1 MEQRFSNAI
10 VPFFAKISSK
20 YSIYLILVAM
30 LIVCSLLSPAFFSAK
45 NLANISRQI
54 SITTIISFGMT
65 MLIIAGLIDL
75 AAGSVMAL
83 AGLLSVMAYKLTGSL
98 WIAMLV
104 GVVIGVGCNIISGLI
119 VTRFKTPP
127 FIATLAMM
135 TSARGAALMLTNGQ
149 NVYQLDEFITFGQ
162 GSILGVPTPVI
173 FMVGVAALTWYLLN
187 DTRFGRY
194 LYAIGGNEE
203 AARAS
208 GIKVNQVKMKA
219 YIVSGA
225 FVGLSGV
232 LFMSRVNAGLPN
244 AGIGF
249 EFDAMTASIIGG
261 TSFSGGVGTA
271 MGTLVGAF
279 IMGFLNNIMNLLGIQ
294 SYLQQVIKGGIIVIA
309 VAYDIMSKNRKTASQ
324 LGNIEEKGKEAQPV
338 DADGAV
344 QSSR

>member
-1 MEQRFSNAI
+1 MTQKTSLKALCARL
-10 VPFFAKISSK
+10 SSK
-20 YSIYLILVAM
+20 YSIYLVLVAM
-30 LIVCSLLSPAFFSAK
+30 LIVCSLLSDAFLSAK
-45 NLANISRQI
+45 NLSNISRQI

-83 AGLLSVMAYKLTGSL
+83 AGIFAVASYKATGSL
-98 WIAMLV
+98 IAGMLAGIAV
-104 GVVIGVGCNIISGLI
+104 GIGCNLISGLI

-135 TSARGAALMLTNGQ
+135 TSARGAALYYTNGQ
-149 NVYQLDEFITFGQ
+149 NIYQLKEFTVFGQ
-162 GSILGVPTPVI
+162 GDILGVPTPVI
-173 FMVGVAALTWYLLN
+173 FMLCMALFTWYVLN
-187 DTRFGRY
+187 YTRFGRH

-208 GIKVNQVKMKA
+208 GIRVNATKMWA
-219 YIVSGA
+219 YAISGA

-261 TSFSGGVGTA
+261 TSFSGGIGTA
-271 MGTLVGAF
+271 TGTLVGAF

-294 SYLQQVIKGGIIVIA
+294 SYVQQIIKGGIIAIA
-309 VAYDIMSKNRKTASQ
+309 VAYDVMSKNRKTARQ
-324 LGNIEEKGKEAQPV
+324 LGDIGERKPGEK
-338 DADGAV
+338 
-344 QSSR
+344 

>member
-1 MEQRFSNAI
+1 MINTMTNRLSDLFLA
-10 VPFFAKISSK
+10 FMAKLTSK
-20 YSIYLILVAM
+20 YSIYLILIAM
-30 LIVCSLLSPAFFSAK
+30 LIICSILSPAFFSAK
-45 NLANISRQI
+45 NLSNISRQI

-83 AGLLSVMAYKLTGSL
+83 AGILAVATYKTTGSL
-98 WIAMLV
+98 LISMLA
-104 GVVIGVGCNIISGLI
+104 GIVIGIGCNIISGFI

-135 TSARGAALMLTNGQ
+135 TSARGAALMYTNGQ
-149 NVYQLDEFITFGQ
+149 NIYQLDEFIVFGQ
-162 GSILGVPTPVI
+162 GDILGIPTPVI
-173 FMVGVAALTWYLLN
+173 VMVLISGLTWYLLN
-187 DTRFGRY
+187 NTRFGRH
-194 LYAIGGNEE
+194 LYAIGGNED

-208 GIKVNQVKMKA
+208 GIKVNQTKMTA
-219 YIVSGA
+219 YVISGA
-225 FVGLSGV
+225 FVGLAGV

-294 SYLQQVIKGGIIVIA
+294 SYLQQIIKGGIIVIA
-309 VAYDIMSKNRKTASQ
+309 VAYDIMSKNKKTASQ
-324 LGNIEEKGKEAQPV
+324 LGNIEERGKEA
-338 DADGAV
+338 
-344 QSSR
+344 

>member
-1 MEQRFSNAI
+1 MTNRFSDLFLA
-10 VPFFAKISSK
+10 VMAKLTSK
-20 YSIYLILVAM
+20 YSIYLILIAM
-30 LIVCSLLSPAFFSAK
+30 LVICSILSPAFFSAK
-45 NLANISRQI
+45 NISNISRQI

-65 MLIIAGLIDL
+65 MLIIAGMIDL

-83 AGLLSVMAYKLTGSL
+83 AGILAVATYKATGSL
-98 WIAMLV
+98 LIAMLT
-104 GVVIGVGCNIISGLI
+104 GIGIGIACNIVSGFI

-135 TSARGAALMLTNGQ
+135 TSARGAALMYTNGQ
-149 NVYQLDEFITFGQ
+149 NIYQLDQFVVLGQ
-162 GSILGVPTPVI
+162 GDILGVPTPVI
-173 FMVGVAALTWYLLN
+173 FMVIIAGLTWYLLN
-187 DTRFGRY
+187 NTRFGRH
-194 LYAIGGNEE
+194 LYAIGGNED

-208 GIKVNQVKMKA
+208 GIKVNQTKMTA
-219 YIVSGA
+219 YVISGA
-225 FVGLSGV
+225 FVGLAGV

-294 SYLQQVIKGGIIVIA
+294 SYLQQIIKGGIIVIA
-309 VAYDIMSKNRKTASQ
+309 VAYDIMSKNKKTASQ
-324 LGNIEEKGKEAQPV
+324 LGNIEERGKEA
-338 DADGAV
+338 
-344 QSSR
+344 

>member
-1 MEQRFSNAI
+1 MTTRLSNTFLA
-10 VPFFAKISSK
+10 VMAKLTSK
-20 YSIYLILVAM
+20 YSIYLILLFM
-30 LIVCSLLSPAFFSAK
+30 LIICSLLSPAFFSAK
-45 NLANISRQI
+45 NLSNISRQI

-65 MLIIAGLIDL
+65 MLIIAGMIDL

-83 AGLLSVMAYKLTGSL
+83 AGILAVATYKATGSL
-98 WIAMLV
+98 VIAMLT
-104 GVVIGVGCNIISGLI
+104 GIVIGVACNAVSGFI

-135 TSARGAALMLTNGQ
+135 TSARGAALYYTNGQ
-149 NVYQLDEFITFGQ
+149 NIYQLDQFVIFGQ
-162 GSILGVPTPVI
+162 GDILGIPTPVVV
-173 FMVGVAALTWYLLN
+173 MVCIALLTWYLLN
-187 DTRFGRY
+187 DTRFGRH
-194 LYAIGGNEE
+194 LYAIGGNED

-208 GIKVNQVKMKA
+208 GIKINHNKMLA
-219 YIVSGA
+219 YIISGA

-294 SYLQQVIKGGIIVIA
+294 SYLQQIIKGGIIVIA
-309 VAYDIMSKNRKTASQ
+309 VAYDIMSKNKKTASQ
-324 LGNIEEKGKEAQPV
+324 LGNIEERGKEA
-338 DADGAV
+338 
-344 QSSR
+344 

>member
-1 MEQRFSNAI
+1 MNEAMTTRLSNVFLA
-10 VPFFAKISSK
+10 VMAKLTSK
-20 YSIYLILVAM
+20 YSIYLILLVM
-30 LIVCSLLSPAFFSAK
+30 LVICSLLSPAFFSAK
-45 NLANISRQI
+45 NLSNISRQI

-65 MLIIAGLIDL
+65 MLIIAGMIDL

-83 AGLLSVMAYKLTGSL
+83 AGILAVATYKATGSL
-98 WIAMLV
+98 LIGMLT
-104 GVVIGVGCNIISGLI
+104 GIVIGVACNLVSGFI

-135 TSARGAALMLTNGQ
+135 TSARGAALYYTNGQ
-149 NVYQLDEFITFGQ
+149 NIYQLDEFVVFGQ
-162 GSILGVPTPVI
+162 GDILGVPTPVVV
-173 FMVGVAALTWYLLN
+173 MVIVAGLTWYLLN
-187 DTRFGRY
+187 NTRFGRH
-194 LYAIGGNEE
+194 LYAIGGNED

-208 GIKVNQVKMKA
+208 GIKINQNKMTA
-219 YIVSGA
+219 YVISGA

-294 SYLQQVIKGGIIVIA
+294 SYLQQIIKGGIIVIA
-309 VAYDIMSKNRKTASQ
+309 VAYDIMSKNKKTASQ
-324 LGNIEEKGKEAQPV
+324 LGNIEERGKEA
-338 DADGAV
+338 
-344 QSSR
+344 

>member
-1 MEQRFSNAI
+1 MT
-10 VPFFAKISSK
+10 AKTSLPSLFGKLTSK
-20 YSIYLILVAM
+20 YSIYLVLIAM
-30 LIVCSLLSPAFFSAK
+30 LVVCSLLSDAFFSAK
-45 NLANISRQI
+45 NLSNISRQI

-83 AGLLSVMAYKLTGSL
+83 AGILAVASYKATGSL
-98 WIAMLV
+98 IV
-104 GVVIGVGCNIISGLI
+104 GMGVGIAVGIGCNVISGLI
-119 VTRFKTPP
+119 VTRFRTPP

-135 TSARGAALMLTNGQ
+135 TSARGAALLFTNGQ
-149 NVYQLDEFITFGQ
+149 NIYQLDQFIVFGQ
-162 GSILGVPTPVI
+162 GNILGIPTPVI
-173 FMVGVAALTWYLLN
+173 FMIGVALLTWYILTY
-187 DTRFGRY
+187 TRFGRH

-208 GIKVNQVKMKA
+208 GIKVNATKMRA
-219 YIVSGA
+219 YIISGA
-225 FVGLSGV
+225 FVGLAGV

-294 SYLQQVIKGGIIVIA
+294 SYLQQIIKGGIIAIA
-309 VAYDIMSKNRKTASQ
+309 VAYDVMSKNRKTASQ
-324 LGNIEEKGKEAQPV
+324 LGNIEDRRKE
-338 DADGAV
+338 GA
-344 QSSR
+344 

>member
-1 MEQRFSNAI
+1 MNQTMTNRLSDLFLA
-10 VPFFAKISSK
+10 FMAKLTSK

-30 LIVCSLLSPAFFSAK
+30 LIICSILSPAFFSAK
-45 NLANISRQI
+45 NLSNISRQI

-65 MLIIAGLIDL
+65 MLIIAGMIDL

-83 AGLLSVMAYKLTGSL
+83 AGILAVATYKATGSL
-98 WIAMLV
+98 LIAMLA
-104 GVVIGVGCNIISGLI
+104 GIVIGIGCNIISGFI

-135 TSARGAALMLTNGQ
+135 TSARGAALLYTNGQ
-149 NVYQLDEFITFGQ
+149 NIYQLDEFVVLGQ
-162 GSILGVPTPVI
+162 GDIFGVPTPVI
-173 FMVGVAALTWYLLN
+173 FMVIIAGLTWYLLN
-187 DTRFGRY
+187 NTRFGRH

-208 GIKVNQVKMKA
+208 GIKINQTKMTA
-219 YIVSGA
+219 YAISGA
-225 FVGLSGV
+225 FVGLAGV

-294 SYLQQVIKGGIIVIA
+294 SYLQQIIKGGIIVIA
-309 VAYDIMSKNRKTASQ
+309 VAYDIMSKNKKTASQ
-324 LGNIEEKGKEAQPV
+324 LGNIEERGKEA
-338 DADGAV
+338 
-344 QSSR
+344 

>member
-1 MEQRFSNAI
+1 MTTRSDFLS
-10 VPFFAKISSK
+10 KLTSK
-20 YSIYLILVAM
+20 YSIYLILIAM
-30 LIVCSLLSPAFFSAK
+30 LIVCSLLSPAFLSPK
-45 NLANISRQI
+45 NLSNISRQI

-65 MLIIAGLIDL
+65 MLIIAGMIDL

-83 AGLLSVMAYKLTGSL
+83 AGILAVATYKVTGSL
-98 WIAMLV
+98 LIAMLA
-104 GVVIGVGCNIISGLI
+104 GIIIGVGCNIISGLI

-135 TSARGAALMLTNGQ
+135 TAARGAALLYINGQ
-149 NVYQLDEFITFGQ
+149 NIYQLDEFIVFGQ
-162 GSILGVPTPVI
+162 GDIMGIPTPVI
-173 FMVGVAALTWYLLN
+173 FMVVIAIVTWYLLN
-187 DTRFGRY
+187 NTRFGRH

-208 GIKVNQVKMKA
+208 GIKVNQTKMTA
-219 YIVSGA
+219 YVISGA
-225 FVGLSGV
+225 FVGLAGV

-244 AGIGF
+244 AGLGF

-294 SYLQQVIKGGIIVIA
+294 SYLQQIIKGGIIVIA
-309 VAYDIMSKNRKTASQ
+309 VAYDIRSKNRKTASQ
-324 LGNIEEKGKEAQPV
+324 LGNIEERKEK
-338 DADGAV
+338 
-344 QSSR
+344 SS

>member
-1 MEQRFSNAI
+1 MFLAFMS
-10 VPFFAKISSK
+10 KLTSK
-20 YSIYLILVAM
+20 YSIYLILLAM
-30 LIVCSLLSPAFFSAK
+30 LVICSLLSPAFFSAK
-45 NLANISRQI
+45 NLSNISRQI

-83 AGLLSVMAYKLTGSL
+83 AGILSVAIYKATGSL
-98 WIAMLV
+98 VIAMV
-104 GVVIGVGCNIISGLI
+104 TGIVIGIACNLVSGFV

-135 TSARGAALMLTNGQ
+135 TSARGAALLYTNGQ
-149 NVYQLDEFITFGQ
+149 NIYQLDQFVIFGQ
-162 GSILGVPTPVI
+162 GDIFGIPTPVI
-173 FMVGVAALTWYLLN
+173 VMVIISLVTWYLLN
-187 DTRFGRY
+187 NTRFGRH
-194 LYAIGGNEE
+194 LYAIGGNED

-208 GIKVNQVKMKA
+208 GIKVNQTKMTA
-219 YIVSGA
+219 YAISGA
-225 FVGLSGV
+225 FVGLAGV

-294 SYLQQVIKGGIIVIA
+294 SYLQQIIKGGIIVIA
-309 VAYDIMSKNRKTASQ
+309 VAYDIMSKNKKTASQ
-324 LGNIEEKGKEAQPV
+324 LGNIEERGKEA
-338 DADGAV
+338 
-344 QSSR
+344 

>member
-1 MEQRFSNAI
+1 MTQKTSLTAL
-10 VPFFAKISSK
+10 FAKITSK
-20 YSIYLILVAM
+20 YSIYLVLVIM
-30 LIVCSLLSPAFFSAK
+30 LIVCSMLSDAFFSAK
-45 NLANISRQI
+45 NLSNISRQI

-83 AGLLSVMAYKLTGSL
+83 AGVFAVAGYKASGSL
-98 WIAMLV
+98 IVGMLV
-104 GVVIGVGCNIISGLI
+104 GVAVGIGCNVISGLI

-135 TSARGAALMLTNGQ
+135 TSARGAALYYTNGQ
-149 NVYQLDEFITFGQ
+149 NIYQLDQFVVFGQ
-162 GSILGVPTPVI
+162 GDIFGIPTPVI
-173 FMVGVAALTWYLLN
+173 FMIAIALLTWYVLN
-187 DTRFGRY
+187 YTRFGRH

-208 GIKVNQVKMKA
+208 GIKVNRTKMTA

-225 FVGLSGV
+225 FVGLAGV

-294 SYLQQVIKGGIIVIA
+294 SYLQQIIKGGIIAIA
-309 VAYDIMSKNRKTASQ
+309 VAYDVMSKNRKTASQ
-324 LGNIEEKGKEAQPV
+324 LGNIEERSKEA
-338 DADGAV
+338 A
-344 QSSR
+344 

>member
-1 MEQRFSNAI
+1 MINTMTNRLSDLFLA
-10 VPFFAKISSK
+10 FMAKLTSK
-20 YSIYLILVAM
+20 YSIYLILIAM
-30 LIVCSLLSPAFFSAK
+30 LIICSILSPAFFSAK
-45 NLANISRQI
+45 NLSNISRQI

-65 MLIIAGLIDL
+65 MLIIAGMIDL

-83 AGLLSVMAYKLTGSL
+83 AGILAVATYKATGSL
-98 WIAMLV
+98 LIAMLA
-104 GVVIGVGCNIISGLI
+104 GIVIGISCNIISGFI

-135 TSARGAALMLTNGQ
+135 TSARGAALLFTNGQ
-149 NVYQLDEFITFGQ
+149 NIYQLDEFIVFGQ
-162 GSILGVPTPVI
+162 GDIFGVPTPVI
-173 FMVGVAALTWYLLN
+173 VMVLIAGLTWYLLN
-187 DTRFGRY
+187 NTRFGRH
-194 LYAIGGNEE
+194 LYAIGGNED

-208 GIKVNQVKMKA
+208 GIKVNQTKMTA
-219 YIVSGA
+219 YVISGA
-225 FVGLSGV
+225 FVGLAGV

-294 SYLQQVIKGGIIVIA
+294 SYLQQIIKGGIIVIA
-309 VAYDIMSKNRKTASQ
+309 VAYDIMSKNKKTASQ
-324 LGNIEEKGKEAQPV
+324 LGNIEERGKEA
-338 DADGAV
+338 
-344 QSSR
+344 

>member
-1 MEQRFSNAI
+1 MTNRLSDYFLAI
-10 VPFFAKISSK
+10 MSKLTSK
-20 YSIYLILVAM
+20 YSIYLILLAM
-30 LIVCSLLSPAFFSAK
+30 LVICSLLSPAFFSAK
-45 NLANISRQI
+45 NLSNISRQI

-83 AGLLSVMAYKLTGSL
+83 AGILAVATYKATGSL
-98 WIAMLV
+98 LISMLA
-104 GVVIGVGCNIISGLI
+104 GIVIGIGCNIISGLI
-119 VTRFKTPP
+119 VTKFKTPP

-135 TSARGAALMLTNGQ
+135 TSARGAALMYTNGQ
-149 NVYQLDEFITFGQ
+149 NIYQLDEFIVYGQ
-162 GSILGVPTPVI
+162 GDILGIPTPVI
-173 FMVGVAALTWYLLN
+173 FMVIISIVTWYLLN
-187 DTRFGRY
+187 NTRFGRH
-194 LYAIGGNEE
+194 LYAIGGNED

-208 GIKVNQVKMKA
+208 GIKVNQTKMTA
-219 YIVSGA
+219 YVISGA

-294 SYLQQVIKGGIIVIA
+294 SYLQQIIKGGIIVIA
-309 VAYDIMSKNRKTASQ
+309 VAYDIMSKNKKTASQ
-324 LGNIEEKGKEAQPV
+324 LGNIEERGKEA
-338 DADGAV
+338 
-344 QSSR
+344 

>member
-1 MEQRFSNAI
+1 MTEKTSLPAL
-10 VPFFAKISSK
+10 FAKLTSK
-20 YSIYLILVAM
+20 YSIYLVLVIM
-30 LIVCSLLSPAFFSAK
+30 LVVCSLLSDAFFSAK
-45 NLANISRQI
+45 NLSNISRQI

-83 AGLLSVMAYKLTGSL
+83 AGVFAVAGYKASGSL
-98 WIAMLV
+98 VVGMLV
-104 GVVIGVGCNIISGLI
+104 GVAVGIGCNIISGLL

-135 TSARGAALMLTNGQ
+135 TSARGAALYYTNGQ
-149 NVYQLDEFITFGQ
+149 NIYQLDHFVVFGQ
-162 GSILGVPTPVI
+162 GDIFGIPTPVI
-173 FMVGVAALTWYLLN
+173 FMIAIALITWYVLN
-187 DTRFGRY
+187 YTRFGRH

-208 GIKVNQVKMKA
+208 GIKVNATKMWA
-219 YIVSGA
+219 YVVSGA

-294 SYLQQVIKGGIIVIA
+294 SYLQQIIKGGIIAIA
-309 VAYDIMSKNRKTASQ
+309 VAYDVMSKNRKTARE
-324 LGNIEEKGKEAQPV
+324 LGNIEEHRKE
-338 DADGAV
+338 GA
-344 QSSR
+344 

>member
-1 MEQRFSNAI
+1 MAQRFSDMFLA
-10 VPFFAKISSK
+10 FMSKLTSK
-20 YSIYLILVAM
+20 YSIYLILLAM
-30 LIVCSLLSPAFFSAK
+30 LVICSLLSPAFFSAK
-45 NLANISRQI
+45 NLSNISRQI

-83 AGLLSVMAYKLTGSL
+83 AGILSVAIYKATGSL
-98 WIAMLV
+98 VIAMV
-104 GVVIGVGCNIISGLI
+104 TGIVIGIACNLVSGFV

-135 TSARGAALMLTNGQ
+135 TSARGAALLYTNGQ
-149 NVYQLDEFITFGQ
+149 NIYQLDQFVIFGQ
-162 GSILGVPTPVI
+162 GDIFGIPTPVI
-173 FMVGVAALTWYLLN
+173 VMVIISLVTWYLLN
-187 DTRFGRY
+187 NTRFGRH
-194 LYAIGGNEE
+194 LYAIGGNED

-208 GIKVNQVKMKA
+208 GIKVNQTKMTA
-219 YIVSGA
+219 YAISGA
-225 FVGLSGV
+225 FVGLAGV

-294 SYLQQVIKGGIIVIA
+294 SYLQQIIKGGIIVIA
-309 VAYDIMSKNRKTASQ
+309 VAYDIMSKNKKTASQ
-324 LGNIEEKGKEAQPV
+324 LGNIEERGKEA
-338 DADGAV
+338 
-344 QSSR
+344 

>member
-1 MEQRFSNAI
+1 MTRQTSLPAL
-10 VPFFAKISSK
+10 FARITSK
-20 YSIYLILVAM
+20 YSIYLILLAM
-30 LIVCSLLSPAFFSAK
+30 LVICSLLSDAFFSAK
-45 NLANISRQI
+45 NLSNISRQI

-65 MLIIAGLIDL
+65 MLIIAGMIDL

-83 AGLLSVMAYKLTGSL
+83 AGIFAVASYKATGSL
-98 WIAMLV
+98 IV
-104 GVVIGVGCNIISGLI
+104 GMGVGIAVGIGCNLISGLI

-135 TSARGAALMLTNGQ
+135 TSARGAALLYTNGQ
-149 NVYQLDEFITFGQ
+149 NIYQLDQFVIFGQ
-162 GSILGVPTPVI
+162 GDIFGVPTPVV
-173 FMVGVAALTWYLLN
+173 FMIGIALLTWYIL
-187 DTRFGRY
+187 DYTRFGRH

-208 GIKVNQVKMKA
+208 GIKVNGTKMWA
-219 YIVSGA
+219 YAISGA

-294 SYLQQVIKGGIIVIA
+294 SYLQQIIKGGIIVIA
-309 VAYDIMSKNRKTASQ
+309 VAYDIRSKNRKTASQ
-324 LGNIEEKGKEAQPV
+324 LGNIEERKEK
-338 DADGAV
+338 
-344 QSSR
+344 SS

>member
-1 MEQRFSNAI
+1 MNEAMTTRLSNTFLA
-10 VPFFAKISSK
+10 VMAKLTSK
-20 YSIYLILVAM
+20 YSIYLILLVM
-30 LIVCSLLSPAFFSAK
+30 LVICSLLSPAFFSAK
-45 NLANISRQI
+45 NLSNISRQI

-65 MLIIAGLIDL
+65 MLIIAGMIDL

-83 AGLLSVMAYKLTGSL
+83 AGILAVAIYKATGSL
-98 WIAMLV
+98 VIGMLT
-104 GVVIGVGCNIISGLI
+104 GIVIGVACNLVSGFI

-135 TSARGAALMLTNGQ
+135 TSARGAALYYTNGQ
-149 NVYQLDEFITFGQ
+149 NIYQLDEFVVFGQ
-162 GSILGVPTPVI
+162 GDILGVPTPVVV
-173 FMVGVAALTWYLLN
+173 MVIVAGLTWYLLN
-187 DTRFGRY
+187 NTRFGRH
-194 LYAIGGNEE
+194 LYAIGGNED

-208 GIKVNQVKMKA
+208 GIKINQNKMTA
-219 YIVSGA
+219 YVISGA

-294 SYLQQVIKGGIIVIA
+294 SYLQQIIKGGIIVIA
-309 VAYDIMSKNRKTASQ
+309 VAYDIMSKNKKTASQ
-324 LGNIEEKGKEAQPV
+324 LGNIEERGKEA
-338 DADGAV
+338 
-344 QSSR
+344 

>member
-1 MEQRFSNAI
+1 MSKQNSLPGIIARI
-10 VPFFAKISSK
+10 TSK

-30 LIVCSLLSPAFFSAK
+30 LIGCSLLSDAFFSAK
-45 NLANISRQI
+45 NLSNISRQI

-65 MLIIAGLIDL
+65 MLIVAGLIDL

-83 AGLLSVMAYKLTGSL
+83 AGIFAVASYKLTGSL
-98 WIAMLV
+98 VISMLV
-104 GVVIGVGCNIISGLI
+104 GVAVGIGCNVISGLI

-135 TSARGAALMLTNGQ
+135 TAARGAALLYTNGQ
-149 NVYQLDEFITFGQ
+149 NIYQLDQFIVFGQ
-162 GSILGVPTPVI
+162 GDILGVPIPVI
-173 FMVGVAALTWYLLN
+173 VMIIISLVTWYILN
-187 DTRFGRY
+187 NTRFGRH

-208 GIKVNQVKMKA
+208 GIRINRTKMLA
-219 YIVSGA
+219 FVVSGA

-294 SYLQQVIKGGIIVIA
+294 SYLQQIIKGGIIVIA
-309 VAYDIMSKNRKTASQ
+309 VAYDIMSKNKKTASQ
-324 LGNIEEKGKEAQPV
+324 LGNIEERGKEAK
-338 DADGAV
+338 AA
-344 QSSR
+344 